1 MYTWFDAGLS
11 SSCHETCHSGLMV
24 LHVMKDE
31 NSEIFSQNE
40 GALKD
45 KLAAISQITQV
56 FK

>member
-56 FK
+56 VK